1 MSAFTTEVSAQLSRD
16 WHHLKR
22 QPFNIVF
29 TLVQPLIWLVLFG
42 SLMRDASFGR
52 PAMLEAMGS
61 GAGDYLRTLAGGILA
76 FTVYGNAM
84 AGGIPML
91 FDKENGFLTRMLAA
105 PIARSSIV
113 TSRFLYV
120 ELMAGAQ
127 TLVILGVAWVMG
139 VRVES
144 GVLGVLGILAFGALV
159 AFGVTCLSL
168 SLALKLKGHASFF
181 IIMGT
186 FGLPLMLCSSALKPM
201 ELITQPWMR
210 AVAWAN
216 PMSWCANAMRDCVLG
231 TGTPE
236 RFLLN
241 GGLLVGFNLLMFALS
256 LRVFRRALS

>member
-1 MSAFTTEVSAQLSRD
+1 MSAFAVETAAQLGRD

-22 QPFNIVF
+22 QPFNIAF
-29 TLVQPLIWLVLFG
+29 TLMQPLMWLVLFG
-42 SLMRDASFGR
+42 SLMRNF
-52 PAMLEAMGS
+52 
-61 GAGDYLRTLAGGILA
+61 AGMDDYLPVLSGGILA

-105 PIARSSIV
+105 PIARSSII
-113 TSRFLYV
+113 TARFAYV
-120 ELMAGAQ
+120 ELMALSQ
-127 TLVILGVAWVMG
+127 TLVILAVAWVMG

-144 GVLGVLGILAFGALV
+144 GWLGVLGILGFGALV

-168 SLALKLKGHASFF
+168 TLALKLKGHASFF

-186 FGLPLMLCSSALKPM
+186 FGLPLMLCSSALRP
-201 ELITQPWMR
+201 IADIPAGWMR
-210 AVAWAN
+210 GVAWAN

-231 TGTPE
+231 TGTTE

-241 GGLLVGFNLLMFALS
+241 GGLLLGFNVLMLAVS
-256 LRVFRRALS
+256 LRVFRKALS

>member
-1 MSAFTTEVSAQLSRD
+1 MSGFAGETLAHLTRD

-22 QPFNIVF
+22 QPFNIIF

-52 PAMLEAMGS
+52 PQVADLINP
-61 GAGDYLRTLAGGILA
+61 GANDYLKTLAGGILA

-84 AGGIPML
+84 AGGIQML
-91 FDKENGFLTRMLAA
+91 FDKENGFLTRLLAA
-105 PIARSSIV
+105 PIARSSII

-120 ELMAGAQ
+120 ELMALSQ
-127 TLVILGVAWVMG
+127 TLVILGVAWIMG

-144 GVLGVLGILAFGALV
+144 GVLGVLGILVFGALV

-181 IIMGT
+181 IITGAL
-186 FGLPLMLCSSALKPM
+186 GLPMMLCSSALKPM
-201 ELITQPWMR
+201 ELITVPWMR
-210 AVAWAN
+210 AVAWCN

-231 TGTPE
+231 TGSVE
-236 RFLLN
+236 RFAFN
-241 GGLLVGFNLLMFALS
+241 GGLLLAFNVLMLLLA
-256 LRVFRRALS
+256 LRVFRKALT

>member
-1 MSAFTTEVSAQLSRD
+1 MSRFTGEVTAQLGRD

-52 PAMLEAMGS
+52 PKIMDLVDS
-61 GAGDYLRTLAGGILA
+61 PDGDYLKTLAGGILA

-105 PIARSSIV
+105 PIARSSII

-127 TLVILGVAWVMG
+127 TLVILAVAWFMG

-144 GVLGVLGILAFGALV
+144 GLLGVLGILGFGALV

-168 SLALKLKGHASFF
+168 TLALKLKGHASFF

-201 ELITQPWMR
+201 ELITVPWMR
-210 AVAWAN
+210 AVAWCN
-216 PMSWCANAMRDCVLG
+216 PMSWCANAMRDCVMD

-241 GGLLVGFNLLMFALS
+241 GGLLVGFNVLMLVLS
-256 LRVFRRALS
+256 LRVFRKALS